1 MSQGQYPPPRKKA
14 QFGNTARHIYSESG
28 DANAQI
34 HLKLKK
40 KQKPH
45 GRIGRFLE
53 KIPYA
58 AGIALCV
65 IILCVSLVV
74 GNARALSEAT
84 SRAMEEWDVSEYI
97 SGRVGKASNLLPLCE
112 RNDVSVELTAA
123 LEEAIDALEKVSESD
138 VSRVIAGNQ
147 QLETAAGNVSA
158 ALLSGDLSS
167 ADEKA
172 LSRTMDDFREEGNFL
187 RQQAREYNREA
198 AEALE
203 LYNKLPTKFL
213 LPQPVTANI
222 D

>member
-28 DANAQI
+28 DANARV
-34 HLKLKK
+34 HVKLKK
-40 KQKPH
+40 GQKPH
-45 GRIGRFLE
+45 GRVGRVLE

-65 IILCVSLVV
+65 LILCISLVG

-84 SRAMEEWDVSEYI
+84 SKAMEAWEVSEYI
-97 SGRVGKASNLLPLCE
+97 SGRIGKASNLLTLCE
-112 RNDVSVELTAA
+112 RNEISDALTDA
-123 LEEAIDALEKVSESD
+123 LEEAIDALEKTNEHD
-138 VSRVIAGNQ
+138 VSRVLAGNQ
-147 QLETAAGNVSA
+147 QLETAASNVSA

-187 RQQAREYNREA
+187 RQQAREYNKEA